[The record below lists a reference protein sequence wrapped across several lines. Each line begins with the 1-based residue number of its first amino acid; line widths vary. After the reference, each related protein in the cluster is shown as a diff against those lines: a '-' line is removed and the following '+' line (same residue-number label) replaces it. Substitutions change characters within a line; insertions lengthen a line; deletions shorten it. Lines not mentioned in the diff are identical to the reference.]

1 MRAPAATAPDVV
13 YEWLDRQEQ
22 VDAIESE
29 WRAVEARVTDRM
41 VFGSWD
47 HLAPWYRHHGPV
59 HGMPLVG
66 VARRAGEVVGI
77 APLAIRKATLGRVP
91 VRRVESAGHDADA
104 GELLFP
110 AEEPRLLEGLF
121 HSLLDRGGFDVMVLV
136 GLAPGSWRHE
146 ALRRVVAARRLRAR
160 ETPYRYATVDLSQ
173 GYDAYHDGLSAKLR
187 GNIRRRLKRAES
199 LGGVSIDRLREPT
212 DEATLRSYV
221 DRMFGIYER
230 SWKADRREPLQN
242 YHRRFYREV
251 TERFNRRGLL
261 DLSILKVGGRDAAF
275 ILGYREGAAYYDG
288 TISYDEEFA
297 GVSPG
302 TLLIQDVAR
311 LVAGEGVTLLVS
323 HGDREY
329 KKFWVSRWVEQL
341 RVLVF
346 APGPRAAL
354 AEFARFEFP
363 KLVARVRGGSGGKAA
378 KRAETGTAAS
388 GEEGSEA

>member
-1 MRAPAATAPDVV
+1 MRAPAATATGVT

-22 VDAIESE
+22 VEALESE
-29 WRAVEARVTDRM
+29 WRSIESRVTDRM

-47 HLAPWYRHHGPV
+47 YLVAWYRHMGGV
-59 HGMPLVG
+59 HGAPLVG
-66 VARRAGEVVGI
+66 VARRAGSVVGI

-91 VRRVESAGHDADA
+91 VRRVESAGHDGDA
-104 GELLFP
+104 GELLVP
-110 AEEPRLLEGLF
+110 AEERPLLEGLF
-121 HSLLDRGGFDVMVLV
+121 HSLFERGGFDVLVLI

-146 ALRRVVAARRLRAR
+146 ALRSVVAARRLRAR
-160 ETPYRYATVDLSQ
+160 ETPYRYATVDLSG

-199 LGGVSIDRLREPT
+199 LGGVSLDRLHEPA
-212 DEATLRSYV
+212 DDATLRAYV
-221 DRMFGIYER
+221 DRMFAIYQR
-230 SWKADRREPLQN
+230 SWKADKREPLQN
-242 YHRRFYREV
+242 YHRDFYRDV
-251 TERFNRRGLL
+251 ASRFNRRGML
-261 DLSILKVGGRDAAF
+261 DLSILEVGGRDAAF
-275 ILGYREGAAYYDG
+275 ILGYREGTTYYDG

-311 LVAGEGVTLLVS
+311 LVAGEGARLLVS

-329 KKFWVSRWVEQL
+329 KKFWASRWVEQV
-341 RVLVF
+341 RVMVF

-363 KLVARVRGGSGGKAA
+363 KLVARVRGGLGGGA
-378 KRAETGTAAS
+378 KRAEKPAAEG
-388 GEEGSEA
+388 GEEGSGS